1 MEAKHTL
8 CIGMCIYDNKYG
20 VPYLFSNLK
29 QIHDSCIFST
39 LRFVFIYEDNDPN
52 LSNMNDQISKFSET
66 VHTSV
71 VDMIK
76 NRYPWEPVR
85 QRNIGH
91 ARNSFLD
98 YLREIHSDAEQCIF
112 SHFAFMD
119 FNDYACIGPLN
130 TMVLQDVMTLSHQWD
145 CVSFLREAAY
155 YDLWALSFDPYIHSF
170 FHFKRA
176 WYDVVDRMR
185 KMFDKIVFR
194 AISRG
199 DKFLPVYSAFN
210 GFAIYRS
217 SVYLSDKEPRIKY
230 SDEIR
235 TDFYPKRVLENQIYF
250 TDSETDGRTNDDCEH
265 RYFHLA
271 SLQPPHN
278 ARIYIYLKSLFKKMP
293 KNVTLPYIPRADV

>member
-39 LRFVFIYEDNDPN
+39 LRFVFIYEDKDPN
-52 LSNMNDQISKFSET
+52 LSNMKDQISRFSET

-130 TMVLQDVMTLSHQWD
+130 TMVLQDVMTLSNQWD

-194 AISRG
+194 AVSRG

-235 TDFYPKRVLENQIYF
+235 PDFYPKRVLENQIYF

-293 KNVTLPYIPRADV
+293 KNVTLPYTPRADV

>member
-1 MEAKHTL
+1 MTDQNYSL

-20 VPYLFSNLK
+20 VSYLFSNLK
-29 QIHDSCIFST
+29 RIYESGIFST
-39 LRFVFIYEDNDPN
+39 LRFVFIYEERDPS
-52 LSNMNDQISKFSET
+52 LSNMKRMISDFSET
-66 VHTSV
+66 VNTSV
-71 VDMIK
+71 VEIIK
-76 NRYPWEPVR
+76 NRYDWEPVR

-91 ARNSFLD
+91 ARNSFLEHLKE
-98 YLREIHSDAEQCIF
+98 LRTSNCVF

-119 FNDYACIGPLN
+119 FNEYACIGPIN
-130 TMVLQDVMTLSHQWD
+130 TMVLQDVMSLSRDWD

-176 WYDVVDRMR
+176 WYEVVDRMR

-194 AISRG
+194 AVSRG

-210 GFAIYRS
+210 GFAIYRCS
-217 SVYLSDKEPRIKY
+217 IYLSDKEPCIKY
-230 SDEIR
+230 SDEIN
-235 TDFYPKRVLENQIYF
+235 TEFYPKRVFENQLYF
-250 TDSETDGRTNDDCEH
+250 ADSQIDGRKNDDCEH

-293 KNVTLPYIPRADV
+293 KNVILPYVPRADV